1 MRAPGA
7 KSKLA
12 LKVNPD
18 GTVEQEDTVRLWEPG
33 YRERYYRQKFGVERS
48 DLETRRKITTCY
60 VEGLCWVLRYYYQG
74 APSWTWFYPYHF
86 APFANDF
93 EDVGTMDIKFNE
105 GQPFKPYEQLMGVF
119 PASSRVHIPAPFH
132 PLMTDDDSPIKDFY
146 PETFEI
152 DMNGKRMAWQ
162 GVALLPFIDEKRLLD
177 AMATRYPELSEDE
190 VQQNG
195 WGDNVLIASDTHP
208 VYPALEALNGKRKSE
223 DPVPL
228 NPAQSQGISD
238 YILPEPG
245 LIPGST
251 YPSPLVKEGM
261 PDIAA
266 DNALAVRYIPRT
278 EDPSPLC
285 TTSRY
290 EAPPARFDV
299 RRCSAGSWRRRRPD
313 YGSMHANMAGQQY
326 MQY

>member
-1 MRAPGA
+1 M
-7 KSKLA
+7 
-12 LKVNPD
+12 
-18 GTVEQEDTVRLWEPG
+18 
-33 YRERYYRQKFGVERS
+33 
-48 DLETRRKITTCY
+48 
-60 VEGLCWVLRYYYQG
+60 LRYYYQG
-74 APSWTWFYPYHF
+74 APSWTWFYLYNF
-86 APFANDF
+86 APFTNDF
-93 EDVGTMDIKFNE
+93 ENVGSMDIKFDE
-105 GQPFKPYEQLMGVF
+105 GRPFKPYEQLMGVF

-152 DMNGKRMAWQ
+152 NMNGKRMAWQ
-162 GVALLPFIDEKRLLD
+162 GIALLPFIDEKRLLD

-208 VYPALEALNGKRKSE
+208 VYPALEALYSRRKST
-223 DPVPL
+223 DPVAL
-228 NPAQSQGISD
+228 NPAQSQGISG

-266 DNALAVRYIPRT
+266 DNPLAVRYMYPEQKSPHRSALLPGMKRPR
-278 EDPSPLC
+278 
-285 TTSRY
+285 
-290 EAPPARFDV
+290 AF
-299 RRCSAGSWRRRRPD
+299 
-313 YGSMHANMAGQQY
+313 
-326 MQY
+326 

>member
-1 MRAPGA
+1 M
-7 KSKLA
+7 
-12 LKVNPD
+12 
-18 GTVEQEDTVRLWEPG
+18 
-33 YRERYYRQKFGVERS
+33 
-48 DLETRRKITTCY
+48 
-60 VEGLCWVLRYYYQG
+60 LRYYYQG
-74 APSWTWFYPYHF
+74 APSWTWFYLYNF
-86 APFANDF
+86 APFTNDF
-93 EDVGTMDIKFNE
+93 ENVGSMDIKFDE
-105 GQPFKPYEQLMGVF
+105 GRPFKPYEQLMGVF

-152 DMNGKRMAWQ
+152 NMNGKRMAWQ
-162 GVALLPFIDEKRLLD
+162 GIALLPFIDEKRLLD

-208 VYPALEALNGKRKSE
+208 VYPALEALYSRRKST
-223 DPVPL
+223 DPVAL
-228 NPAQSQGISD
+228 NPAQSQGISG

-299 RRCSAGSWRRRRPD
+299 RRCSAGLWRRRRPD
-313 YGSMHANMAGQQY
+313 YGSIHANMAGQQY

>member
-1 MRAPGA
+1 
-7 KSKLA
+7 
-12 LKVNPD
+12 
-18 GTVEQEDTVRLWEPG
+18 
-33 YRERYYRQKFGVERS
+33 
-48 DLETRRKITTCY
+48 
-60 VEGLCWVLRYYYQG
+60 
-74 APSWTWFYPYHF
+74 
-86 APFANDF
+86 
-93 EDVGTMDIKFNE
+93 MDIKFDE
-105 GQPFKPYEQLMGVF
+105 GRPFKPYEQLMGVF

-208 VYPALEALNGKRKSE
+208 VYPALEALYGKRKSE

-266 DNALAVRYIPRT
+266 DNPLAVRYMYPEQKSPHRSALLPGMKRPR
-278 EDPSPLC
+278 
-285 TTSRY
+285 
-290 EAPPARFDV
+290 AF
-299 RRCSAGSWRRRRPD
+299 
-313 YGSMHANMAGQQY
+313 
-326 MQY
+326 